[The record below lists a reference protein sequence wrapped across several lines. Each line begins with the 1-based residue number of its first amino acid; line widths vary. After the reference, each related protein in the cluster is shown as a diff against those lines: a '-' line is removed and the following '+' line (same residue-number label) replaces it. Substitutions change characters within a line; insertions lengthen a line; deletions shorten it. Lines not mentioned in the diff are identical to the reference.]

1 MTVAAAL
8 RSRFMRRRLLRMLP
22 TALLIV
28 VVNFL
33 LLHLTPGDMADVIAG
48 EAGSATP
55 EFLAAL
61 RQEFGLDQ
69 PIGAQFLHYGWRL
82 LHFDLGYSFRNSM
95 PVSRLILSH
104 LGATLLLMLASLIP
118 AAILGT
124 ALGGVSARWHGR
136 PADIAI
142 SVLANLGFSVPV
154 FWVGLMLVVL
164 FSVRLGWL
172 PTGGITDLDVMHVG
186 LGAVLDLLRHMV
198 LPVATLTLYYT
209 GIYTRFA
216 RAAMMEVRS
225 LDFVRTARSKGL
237 LPARIE
243 VRHIVRNGLLPL
255 VTLTG
260 LQLGTLLG
268 GSVVVETVF
277 SWPGLGRLAF
287 EAVGARDLN
296 LLLGILLCSSVLVI
310 VVNLMTDLAYAVL
323 DPRIELR

>member
-1 MTVAAAL
+1 MTTAIAAQA
-8 RSRFMRRRLLRMLP
+8 RFIRRRLLRVVP

-33 LLHLTPGDMADVIAG
+33 LLHLTPGDMADVMAG

-61 RQEFGLDQ
+61 REQFGLDQ
-69 PIGAQFLHYGWRL
+69 PLGVQFLHYAWRL

-95 PVSRLILSH
+95 PVSALILSH
-104 LGATLLLMLASLIP
+104 LGPTLLIMLASLVP
-118 AAILGT
+118 AAVLGT
-124 ALGGVSARWHGR
+124 ALGAVSARWHGR
-136 PADIAI
+136 WPDLAL

-154 FWVGLMLVVL
+154 FWVGLMLIVL
-164 FSVRLGWL
+164 FAVRLGWL
-172 PTGGITDLDVMHVG
+172 PTGGFTDLDIARAG
-186 LGAVLDLLRHMV
+186 PGAVIDVLRHMV
-198 LPVATLTLYYT
+198 LPVASLTIYYT

-216 RAAMMEVRS
+216 RAAMMEVRG

-237 LPARIE
+237 RPARVE
-243 VRHIVRNGLLPL
+243 VRHIVRNGLMSL

-287 EAVGARDLN
+287 DAVGARDVN
-296 LLLGILLCSSVLVI
+296 LLLGILFCSSLLVI
-310 VVNLMTDLAYAVL
+310 VANLLTDLAYTLL
-323 DPRIELR
+323 DQRIELS